1 MKICEISK
9 IFKINSNIPK
19 NRSSRCISNTLWFL
33 LRETQSDLVTDF
45 FYTKVLLDCVFPIP
59 IERKSVQ
66 NISINNFQLNQPN
79 SIT

>member
-1 MKICEISK
+1 MHIKYIMVSIT
-9 IFKINSNIPK
+9 
-19 NRSSRCISNTLWFL
+19 RNTNWP
-33 LRETQSDLVTDF
+33 DNF

>member
-1 MKICEISK
+1 MHIKYIMVSIT
-9 IFKINSNIPK
+9 
-19 NRSSRCISNTLWFL
+19 RNTNWPG
-33 LRETQSDLVTDF
+33 TF